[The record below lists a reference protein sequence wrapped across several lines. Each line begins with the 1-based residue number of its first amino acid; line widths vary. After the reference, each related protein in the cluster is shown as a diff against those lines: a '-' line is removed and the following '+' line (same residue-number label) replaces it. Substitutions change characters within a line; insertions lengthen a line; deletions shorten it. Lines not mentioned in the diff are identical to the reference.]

1 MKSGSEIKGKRPV
14 DRLFKLNAMFHKE
27 LEQLEEEY
35 ELQVQ
40 ESLPTA
46 EGRARAA
53 AELQQK
59 VNEAQEAAR
68 RKVTEE
74 LLNRFEIETEKLKAD
89 LGQEHAEELAKLK
102 AEFDRV
108 KTSWNAEREQLKA
121 QVVLVRHPLQ
131 RFSWPRVSVS
141 ARSSLSSY
149 RGLRQISRP
158 LAPFVRFTRRG
169 TLGSSSSPFRWP
181 ASPWGGSYSILWAAQ
196 YNRVRQRFL
205 MERH

>member
-121 QVVLVRHPLQ
+121 QVVQVPSGKEIEGSDLVRAEISRVSSRIEDLVKAIEDPSAGLSSSMRANREYSELKSYIKGL
-131 RFSWPRVSVS
+131 RFS
-141 ARSSLSSY
+141 
-149 RGLRQISRP
+149 
-158 LAPFVRFTRRG
+158 
-169 TLGSSSSPFRWP
+169 LGE
-181 ASPWGGSYSILWAAQ
+181 ID
-196 YNRVRQRFL
+196 V
-205 MERH
+205 